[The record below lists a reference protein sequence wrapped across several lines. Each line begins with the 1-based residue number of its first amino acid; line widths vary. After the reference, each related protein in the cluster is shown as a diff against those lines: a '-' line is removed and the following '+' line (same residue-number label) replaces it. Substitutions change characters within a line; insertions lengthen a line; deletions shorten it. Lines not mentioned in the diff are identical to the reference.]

1 MRVTLCLIVATLI
14 LGCDSAKPEANKA
27 VQGPVVTEPHTH
39 ERGKMMLADAGP
51 YHAALTA
58 HLAKDGNELDV
69 FIETDNDEPQPVALP
84 LVQIIAKAKRSGD
97 TQEYKLIFEPAP
109 ADERPKSETIGTCS
123 HFVAKAPWMT
133 RADMLTVVAELEVK
147 GKLRKVIWGE
157 FSPLKFAH
165 HDEPG
170 AK

>member
-1 MRVTLCLIVATLI
+1 MTLCLVAAILI
-14 LGCDSAKPEANKA
+14 LGCDAPKPDAAKA
-27 VQGPVVTEPHTH
+27 VQGPVDVEPHTH

-58 HLAKDGNELDV
+58 HLAKECNELDV
-69 FIETDNDEPQPVALP
+69 FIETDDDEPIPVALP
-84 LVQIIAKAKRSGD
+84 LAQIVAKAKRSGD
-97 TQEYKLIFEPAP
+97 TKEYKLIFEPAP
-109 ADERPKSETIGTCS
+109 PDERPKSEAIGTCS

-133 RADMLTVVAELEVK
+133 RADVLTVVAEIEVK
-147 GKLRKVIWGE
+147 GKVRKVIWGE

>member
-1 MRVTLCLIVATLI
+1 MRMILCLIMATI
-14 LGCDSAKPEANKA
+14 FLGCDAAKPEANKA
-27 VQGPVVTEPHTH
+27 VQGPVVAEPHTH

-69 FIETDNDEPQPVALP
+69 FIETDNDAVALP
-84 LVQIIAKAKRSGD
+84 LANIIAKAKRSGD

-109 ADERPKSETIGTCS
+109 PDERPKGEAIGTCS

-133 RADMLTVVAELEVK
+133 RVDMLTVVAEVEVK

>member
-1 MRVTLCLIVATLI
+1 MRMILCLMSATLV
-14 LGCDSAKPEANKA
+14 LGCDAAKPEAKV
-27 VQGPVVTEPHTH
+27 VQGPVDAQPHTH

-51 YHAALTA
+51 HHAALTA

-69 FIETDNDEPQPVALP
+69 FIETDGDEPTPVALP
-84 LVQIIAKAKRSGD
+84 LAQIVAKAKRSGD
-97 TQEYKLIFEPAP
+97 TKEYKLVFEPAP
-109 ADERPKSETIGTCS
+109 PDERPKSEAIGTCS

-133 RADMLTVVAELEVK
+133 RADVLTVVAEFEVK
-147 GKLRKVIWGE
+147 GKIRKVIWGE